1 MEVSLTVMLNRKRSG
16 FTLIE
21 LLVVIAIIAVLIGLL
36 VPAVQKVREAA
47 NRMSCSNNLK
57 NIGLG
62 FHNHESAYGKLPH
75 PGQIDST
82 GSNTTLYMIH
92 SWCTQILPYIEQ
104 ESVYKMFDHTSATPT
119 DYNMTYVHSKS
130 RGISYDDR
138 RYPTGWTAAQTQVK
152 TFVCPSTPIAPQARS
167 NGENLGAI
175 DYMVAAVSDVD
186 EGTGARVVGAGSATY
201 KGRYFG
207 PLTAEGSTLATI
219 QDGSSNTLLCIE
231 DAGRAHPA
239 VGLFGAGSAR
249 NTPVPAGQNQR
260 SCPGQNNTGSNFRRV
275 YAWVDPDAAANGF
288 SGPSNSTGSK
298 IAKVNNY
305 NSPTG
310 GPPECRWSLNNCGP
324 NDEPFSFH
332 SGGVNAV
339 MCDGSVRFVRD
350 SVNGLVVKAAV
361 GASDGVQYTFD

>member
-1 MEVSLTVMLNRKRSG
+1 MVKSMRQG

-47 NRMSCSNNLK
+47 NRMSCTNNLK
-57 NIGLG
+57 NVGLG
-62 FHNHESAYGKLPH
+62 FHNHESAYRKLPH

-82 GSNTTLYMIH
+82 GTNTTLYMIH

-104 ESVYKMFDHTSATPT
+104 EATYKMFDVTSNTPAG
-119 DYNMTYVHSKS
+119 YNTTLIHPLSKG
-130 RGISYDDR
+130 RDYDDTAF
-138 RYPTGWTAAQTQVK
+138 PSGWVAAQTQVK

-167 NGENLGAI
+167 NGENLGPI

-186 EGTGARVVGAGSATY
+186 EGTGSRVVGTGSANY

-219 QDGSSNTLLCIE
+219 LDGTSNTILVIE

-239 VGLFGAGSAR
+239 IGLFGAGSSRSSPLAAPGH
-249 NTPVPAGQNQR
+249 PVVGDGIA
-260 SCPGQNNTGSNFRRV
+260 SNARRV
-275 YAWVDPDAAANGF
+275 YAWADPDAAANGF
-288 SGPSNSTGSK
+288 SGPSKAIAPGST

-305 NSPTG
+305 NTPTG
-310 GPPECRWSLNNCGP
+310 GPVECRWSVNNCGP
-324 NDEPFSFH
+324 NDEPFAFH
-332 SGGVNAV
+332 SGGVNSV

-350 SVNGLVVKAAV
+350 SINGLIIKAAV
-361 GASDGVQYTFD
+361 GGSDGITVSLD